1 MKRDNVYALAAVLLL
16 VVAVSVF
23 ASVISNSLQ
32 PGKEDASK
40 KPFYLGVTYCG
51 SSVNEACQLVDKVKN
66 YTNLF
71 IVQSYYLQTHI
82 DELIQVCDYAVNEGL
97 DLIVYFG
104 AYHAQETPLP
114 ASYAPRSRG
123 GAATSWGST
132 TMMNQAEK
140 CLIYAWS

>member
-1 MKRDNVYALAAVLLL
+1 MAICDLKRDNVYALAAVLLL

-40 KPFYLGVTYCG
+40 KPFYLEVTYCG

-82 DELIQVCDYAVNEGL
+82 DELNQRYQLPIYRGVAVGQPL
-97 DLIVYFG
+97 FG
-104 AYHAQETPLP
+104 ALLQ
-114 ASYAPRSRG
+114 
-123 GAATSWGST
+123 
-132 TMMNQAEK
+132 
-140 CLIYAWS
+140 